1 MALADL
7 ELKLGIDLFAGKSE
21 ITEGCSDFREIGDS
35 DDLPEISDLRL
46 SKSYG
51 SDAADDANFGAA
63 VAGPSPVPVLLLEQ
77 SPWVLGSTEQI
88 KADGGD
94 GPGDLRA
101 ESFERPVFSED
112 RDGNLA
118 RCRSWAVGRRRPK
131 LATGA
136 LSGRIWRS
144 CKKGRRRRA
153 SANWESFTEL
163 GEVHR
168 NVGIPGWYAGS
179 GIHRNAGPCSGP
191 DDFCGL
197 GGSLRCRPLDGAR
210 PENRGPSSKASRPGR
225 AGFSAINRPGVRE
238 AASRTGRK
246 NSAGAGVWGVT
257 AHFRRIWPS
266 CCGRRAAGGGAER
279 RRAGRPGAAGEGG
292 RRGGRGGKAVGG
304 AAAGGA
310 ERRRRGG
317 AFKKQQLR
325 MELLRWVGKLQ

>member
-1 MALADL
+1 LADL
-7 ELKLGIDLFAGKSE
+7 VAKLGIGGFGRFGAKAGIDLFAGKSE

-35 DDLPEISDLRL
+35 SDLPGISDLRL

-94 GPGDLRA
+94 GRGDLRG
-101 ESFERPVFSED
+101 ESFGGPVFSGD

-131 LATGA
+131 AGGWGAERAHLARAAKRGVDGGPAAGKAGA
-136 LSGRIWRS
+136 LPVGERPSRAGSWRNRPSCFWLHRI
-144 CKKGRRRRA
+144 
-153 SANWESFTEL
+153 

-168 NVGIPGWYAGS
+168 NVGIPGWYADS
-179 GIHRNAGPCSGP
+179 GIHWNAGPGSGP

-197 GGSLRCRPLDGAR
+197 GGSLRCRPLTGAR

-225 AGFSAINRPGVRE
+225 AGFSAVNRSGVRE

-246 NSAGAGVWGVT
+246 NSAGAGVLGAG

-266 CCGRRAAGGGAER
+266 CCG
-279 RRAGRPGAAGEGG
+279 
-292 RRGGRGGKAVGG
+292 
-304 AAAGGA
+304 
-310 ERRRRGG
+310 GG
-317 AFKKQQLR
+317 AFKK
-325 MELLRWVGKLQ
+325 LQ